1 MYCENYR
8 NMSPYSSWYE
18 EISELYRHIKY
29 RLQEIKNNKD
39 YRYGEF
45 YEMRKN
51 EYDRGQ
57 EFGLIFDQHCLLE
70 EEIEI
75 DTTKDLI
82 ALEAEIKST
91 LEKVL
96 KSVAQY
102 YNLLNYKQK
111 GLSMLDSYIHIIET
125 GKSINMAD
133 YLKEKCSISEMN
145 RNRNRS
151 EHELSS
157 LERVINYEYIDR
169 ISNDTYRY
177 GVALIQKLYEQHNV
191 RKQ

>member
-70 EEIEI
+70 EEIEN
-75 DTTKDLI
+75 
-82 ALEAEIKST
+82 LETSGF
-91 LEKVL
+91 KVL
-96 KSVAQY
+96 IPPMPATAFGDKRVVFMYHIAV
-102 YNLLNYKQK
+102 
-111 GLSMLDSYIHIIET
+111 GLIEIVE
-125 GKSINMAD
+125 S
-133 YLKEKCSISEMN
+133 
-145 RNRNRS
+145 
-151 EHELSS
+151 
-157 LERVINYEYIDR
+157 
-169 ISNDTYRY
+169 
-177 GVALIQKLYEQHNV
+177 
-191 RKQ
+191 